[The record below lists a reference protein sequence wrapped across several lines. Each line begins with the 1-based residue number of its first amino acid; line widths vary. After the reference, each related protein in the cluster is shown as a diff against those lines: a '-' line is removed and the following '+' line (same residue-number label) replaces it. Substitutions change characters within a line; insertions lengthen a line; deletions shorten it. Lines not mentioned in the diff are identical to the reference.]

1 MPENKIFS
9 CSNREQWRAWLSE
22 HFESEDE
29 VWFVFPL
36 AGSGEK
42 GVSYNDAVEE
52 ALYISVSQF
61 VNKIRNRNLARTYRS
76 TGPTANTQITEL
88 IKVFYTI

>member
-1 MPENKIFS
+1 M
-9 CSNREQWRAWLSE
+9 EQSSVIKYIIKEGLIHSW
-22 HFESEDE
+22 H
-29 VWFVFPL
+29 
-36 AGSGEK
+36 
-42 GVSYNDAVEE
+42 AV
-52 ALYISVSQF
+52 LFNISVSQF